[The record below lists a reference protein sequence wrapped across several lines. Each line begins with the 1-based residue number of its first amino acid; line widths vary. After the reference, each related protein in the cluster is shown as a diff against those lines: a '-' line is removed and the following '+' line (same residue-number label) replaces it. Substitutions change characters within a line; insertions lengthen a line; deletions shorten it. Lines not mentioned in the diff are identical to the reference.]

1 MIRLSLSLINNSG
14 CFMGNCDKVLKE
26 RAFTSR
32 PVTEIDILKDH
43 LFCIE
48 QDGGIFIL
56 KGNCQ

>member
-1 MIRLSLSLINNSG
+1 
-14 CFMGNCDKVLKE
+14 MGNCDKVLKE